1 MAAFSN
7 FAETQILNNLFRTNG
22 VYIAL
27 YKTNPTD
34 SNTGEEV
41 TGGGY
46 QRQSVTFS
54 APTQVADKGTI
65 ANSADINFPVASAEW
80 GTIAFV
86 GVTDATTGGN
96 LLAYQAITNP
106 RAVLISDRLRFLA
119 GEFKISVD

>member
-7 FAETQILNNLFRTNG
+7 FAETQILNNLFRNNA

-41 TGGGY
+41 TGGSY
-46 QRQSVTFS
+46 ARQQVSFS
-54 APTQVADKGTI
+54 APTQIADKGTI
-65 ANSADINFPVASAEW
+65 ANSTDINFPVASAEW

-86 GVTDATTGGN
+86 GVTDAATGGN

-106 RAVLISDRLRFLA
+106 RAVLISDRLRFLT

>member
-41 TGGGY
+41 TGGSY
-46 QRQSVTFS
+46 QRQQVSFS
-54 APTQVADKGTI
+54 APTQINDKGTV
-65 ANSADINFPVASAEW
+65 ANNADINFPVASAEW
-80 GTIAFV
+80 GTVSFV

-96 LLAYQAITNP
+96 LLAYQAVTNP